1 MFSFKRVLKFWGRLL
16 ALLIPFYAVWV
27 LLVWIALQ
35 SGEQPTRG
43 WQPGLKFAAALL
55 LATLA
60 IVAALAL
67 STNFMQKL
75 YALKSRREVFW
86 YLVHRLF
93 GQANFRPYILVEE
106 SKISSRVNDPHS
118 LLVKVGGPG
127 NMVIRKESAVVLER
141 GGRLTRVEGPGF
153 PKLRPFER
161 IYDIIDLRPGRWQFP
176 VEGMSKEGIPV
187 LCETDI
193 MMQIQDG
200 GEPPSGKNPFPMD
213 PNAVFI
219 ASTSKWIREASRPE
233 GDRVLD
239 WKGLIV
245 ISATEGTLRSILARY
260 PLDRLIGPK
269 EPGQEHPRQVIRQEL
284 EEALHA
290 AAARVGAKILKVEL
304 GQIRVADKV
313 TQQWIESWQAAWQR
327 WATEYLGTGEAG
339 YIEKVE
345 TAYSEITAKRIRD
358 IANVLHDLT
367 KSGGYEA
374 FVAGAKLQLQLAM
387 RNIDADSLVMTY
399 MPREATR
406 LLQTTANLPLP
417 PGEGDADDK

>member
-16 ALLIPFYAVWV
+16 ALLIPFYAIWV

-60 IVAALAL
+60 IVATLAL

-106 SKISSRVNDPHS
+106 SKISSRVNDPDS

-127 NMVIRKESAVVLER
+127 NMVIRKDSAVVLER
-141 GGRLTRVEGPGF
+141 GGRLTRVESPGF
-153 PKLRPFER
+153 PKLQPFER

-176 VEGMSKEGIPV
+176 VGGMSKEGIPV

-200 GEPPSGKNPFPMD
+200 GEPPSGKKPFPMD
-213 PNAVFI
+213 PNAVFV

-304 GQIRVADKV
+304 GQIRVADEV

-327 WATEYLGTGEAG
+327 WATEYLATGEAG
-339 YIEKVE
+339 YIDKVE
-345 TAYSEITAKRIRD
+345 TAYAEITAKRIRD
-358 IANVLHDLT
+358 IANVLHDLN
-367 KSGGYEA
+367 KSEGYEA

-387 RNIDADSLVMTY
+387 RNTGADSLVMTY
-399 MPREATR
+399 MPREAIR
-406 LLQTTANLPLP
+406 LLQMTANLPPP
-417 PGEGDADDK
+417 PGEGEADDK